1 MARQSV
7 GAESARDNIIP
18 FNVPPRVR
26 NDVPTFDASNP
37 AHVRAWESMWDW
49 AQWEKRNGK

>member
-26 NDVPTFDASNP
+26 NDVPPFDASNP